1 VVRRGRAVAGVLGLL
16 SAVGCNSILGIDD
29 HSLAS
34 DASSSAAS
42 ESGGGGDDA
51 RAEGSVGGDDSA
63 GGGVDATSPESG
75 TDGGA
80 ARPNDAGADALR
92 DATTDA
98 TTADAGS
105 EGGCSCPVDR
115 PTCAGGQCTVRG
127 PTMVAVGS
135 YYVDSTEVTS
145 AQYQEFLSAKAGDTS
160 GQPSVCAWNTSYAPA
175 AGENPPTDPV
185 TSVNWCDA
193 VAFCTWAGKHLCG
206 AIGGGPLATGSVT
219 DPTMGQWILACG
231 GPNGAD
237 EPNPTAVC
245 NASQGTGDLA
255 PVASYTGCEGF
266 YTGLFDLSG
275 NASEWIDSCEG
286 PGADGGATDTCYLLG
301 GSFYDESS
309 YCNQVPTTYPRNG
322 VSYGFGF
329 RCCGG

>member
-1 VVRRGRAVAGVLGLL
+1 MVRRGRAIAGVLGLL

-51 RAEGSVGGDDSA
+51 RAEGSVGGEGSA
-63 GGGVDATSPESG
+63 GGGPDATSPDS
-75 TDGGA
+75 GA
-80 ARPNDAGADALR
+80 ARPTDSGTPRDASTDVTTGTTAADAS
-92 DATTDA
+92 
-98 TTADAGS
+98 S

-145 AQYQEFLSAKAGDTS
+145 AQYQDFLSAKAGDTS
-160 GQPSVCAWNTSYAPA
+160 GQPSVCTWNTSYAPA
-175 AGENPPTDPV
+175 AGANPPTDPV

-193 VAFCTWAGKHLCG
+193 VAFCAWAGKHLCG
-206 AIGGGPLATGSVT
+206 AIGGGSLAGSVT
-219 DPTMGQWILACG
+219 DPTRGQWILACG

-266 YTGLFDLSG
+266 STGLFDLSG
-275 NASEWIDSCEG
+275 NAAEWIDSCEG
-286 PGADGGATDTCYLLG
+286 PGTDGGATDTCYLLG

>member
-1 VVRRGRAVAGVLGLL
+1 MVRRGRAIAGVLGLL
-16 SAVGCNSILGIDD
+16 SAVGCVGCNSILGIDD

-42 ESGGGGDDA
+42 ETGGGGGDDA

-63 GGGVDATSPESG
+63 
-75 TDGGA
+75 DGGP
-80 ARPNDAGADALR
+80 ARPTDAGADAPR
-92 DATTDA
+92 DATADVATDAATTDA
-98 TTADAGS
+98 GTD
-105 EGGCSCPVDR
+105 GGCSCPVDR

-145 AQYQEFLSAKAGDTS
+145 AQYQDFLSAKAGDTS
-160 GQPSVCAWNTSYAPA
+160 GQPSVCTWNTSYAPA
-175 AGENPPTDPV
+175 AGANPPTDPV
-185 TSVNWCDA
+185 TNVNWCDA
-193 VAFCTWAGKHLCG
+193 VAFCAWAGKHLCG
-206 AIGGGPLATGSVT
+206 AIGGGPLATGSVI
-219 DPTMGQWILACG
+219 DPTKGQWILACG

-266 YTGLFDLSG
+266 DTGLFDLSG
-275 NASEWIDSCEG
+275 NAAEWIDSCEG

-301 GSFYDESS
+301 GSFINETS
-309 YCNQVPTTYPRNG
+309 YCNQVPDTYPRSG
-322 VSYGFGF
+322 ASYGFGF